1 MIVEGFDNAWHV
13 LRFWLEQG
21 YECFVLEPAGRVPL
35 PRPCRRMELPA
46 TAQAGLDY
54 FPIPP
59 VLDPALGDNPNSERQ
74 LTAAEIILATAI
86 AEGWEPELE

>member
-21 YECFVLEPAGRVPL
+21 YECFVLEPTVRVPL
-35 PRPCRRMELPA
+35 PRPCRRMELLA

-59 VLDPALGDNPNSERQ
+59 VLDPALGDNPNPERQ
-74 LTAAEIILATAI
+74 LTAAEILLATAI
-86 AEGWEPELE
+86 AEGWEPEIE